1 MRGRSWFNF
10 NNLGLVLDTNLTF
23 YSSVEKGLKLKV
35 EKYWGLIPTFVEV
48 TEEKLV
54 GWFFW
59 PPQPEKCYMFP
70 EIWLPNL
77 Q

>member
-1 MRGRSWFNF
+1 M
-10 NNLGLVLDTNLTF
+10 
-23 YSSVEKGLKLKV
+23 EKGLKLKV